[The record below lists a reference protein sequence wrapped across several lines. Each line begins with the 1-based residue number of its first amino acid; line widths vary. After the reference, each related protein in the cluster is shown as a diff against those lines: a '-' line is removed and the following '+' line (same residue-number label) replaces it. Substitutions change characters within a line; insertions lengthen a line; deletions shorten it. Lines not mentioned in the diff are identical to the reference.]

1 MQMISMRL
9 YPVYMS
15 LIYFCLLHTHLRLS
29 PPSVMIT
36 RHQPPPL
43 HSLFFPSEFHFSSY
57 WRWCLAQSTI
67 GPGLIYM
74 EG

>member
-29 PPSVMIT
+29 PPSVMII

-43 HSLFFPSEFHFSSY
+43 HSLFFLLNFISPPIGGGV
-57 WRWCLAQSTI
+57 WRSLR
-67 GPGLIYM
+67 LDLV
-74 EG
+74 